1 MVSCE
6 DKNLSYPKKSC
17 PLKVVN
23 MLNSSKS
30 IYYSVSL
37 KRQVVR
43 EYESGHFSKTEL
55 CEKYGILGSSTLL
68 EWCKKYSTLATSS
81 ILVTKKGAIPMKVKR
96 VKEPSLSPEV
106 EQTKHQ
112 RRRRIEQERI
122 SELEKALDTARSR
135 EQLYLHIIELSSKQ
149 VGEDLL
155 KKTGMRSCVLPV
167 PRDG

>member
-1 MVSCE
+1 MTKRSQ
-6 DKNLSYPKKSC
+6 
-17 PLKVVN
+17 
-23 MLNSSKS
+23 S

-43 EYESGHFSKTEL
+43 EYESGHLSKSEL
-55 CEKYGILGSSTLL
+55 CDKYGILGSSTLL
-68 EWCKKYSTLATSS
+68 AWCKKYSTLATSN
-81 ILVTKKGAIPMKVKR
+81 ILLTKQGGISMKVKR
-96 VKEPSLSPEV
+96 EKKASLSPEV
-106 EQTKHQ
+106 EQTKQQ

-135 EQLYLHIIELSSKQ
+135 EQLYLRIIELSSEQ

-155 KKTGMRSCVLPV
+155 KKTGMRSCVLRV

>member
-1 MVSCE
+1 MA
-6 DKNLSYPKKSC
+6 KG
-17 PLKVVN
+17 
-23 MLNSSKS
+23 SKS

-43 EYESGHFSKTEL
+43 EYESGHFCKIEL
-55 CEKYGILGSSTLL
+55 CAKYGILGSSTLL
-68 EWCKKYSTLATSS
+68 EWCKKYSTLAASTVQ
-81 ILVTKKGAIPMKVKR
+81 VTKIATNSMKIKPV
-96 VKEPSLSPEV
+96 LSTEA

-135 EQLYLHIIELSSKQ
+135 EHLYLRIIELASEQ

-155 KKTGMRSCVLPV
+155 KKTGMRSSVLRV

>member
-1 MVSCE
+1 MT
-6 DKNLSYPKKSC
+6 KG
-17 PLKVVN
+17 
-23 MLNSSKS
+23 SKS

-96 VKEPSLSPEV
+96 LKKPSLSPEV

-122 SELEKALDTARSR
+122 SELEKALDTARSG
-135 EQLYLHIIELSSKQ
+135 EQLYLRIIELLNYRVSKL
-149 VGEDLL
+149 V
-155 KKTGMRSCVLPV
+155 KTF
-167 PRDG
+167 

>member
-1 MVSCE
+1 MTNGSQ
-6 DKNLSYPKKSC
+6 
-17 PLKVVN
+17 
-23 MLNSSKS
+23 S
-30 IYYSVSL
+30 IYYSVNL

-43 EYESGHFSKTEL
+43 EYESGHFSKSEL

-68 EWCKKYSTLATSS
+68 EWCKKYNTLAASS
-81 ILVTKKGAIPMKVKR
+81 VKVPKKATISMKTKPVLS
-96 VKEPSLSPEV
+96 KEAQET
-106 EQTKHQ
+106 QHQ

-135 EQLYLHIIELSSKQ
+135 EHLYLRIIELASEQ

-155 KKTGMRSCVLPV
+155 KKTGMRSSVLRV

>member
-1 MVSCE
+1 MT
-6 DKNLSYPKKSC
+6 KG
-17 PLKVVN
+17 
-23 MLNSSKS
+23 SKS

-55 CEKYGILGSSTLL
+55 CLKYGILGSSTLL

-81 ILVTKKGAIPMKVKR
+81 VLATKKAGIPMRVKR
-96 VKEPSLSPEV
+96 AKEPPLCPEV

-112 RRRRIEQERI
+112 RRRRMEQERI

-135 EQLYLHIIELSSKQ
+135 EQLYLRIIELSSEQ

-155 KKTGMRSCVLPV
+155 KKTGMRLCVPPV
-167 PRDG
+167 PRAG